1 MSDAGSGARV
11 LVVDDL
17 EVNRELLARRVGRL
31 GHDAGFAENGKV
43 ALDQLRAG
51 AWDLVLLDITMPEMD
66 GYETLRRI
74 KDDAAL
80 AHIPVIMVSA
90 IDETDS
96 VVRCVELGADD
107 YLTKPFNPV
116 ILRARIESSLNKK
129 RLADQKQATLH
140 ALARELEIGR
150 RIQQGF
156 LPQTLPQAAG
166 WQIAALCTPARQ
178 VGGDFYDALVLPSGR
193 LAFVV
198 ADVCDKG
205 VGAALYM
212 ALFRSLLR
220 AVLSQSPA
228 TEPATE
234 TLTRNLAFLNDYIAI
249 EHGRDNMFATMFVGI
264 LDFPTGRI
272 DYLNAGHD
280 PPMVY
285 HHAAGAIERLPP
297 ANPAVGLM
305 PGMRHVAAST
315 VLAPG
320 DRLLVFTDGIPEAPG
335 GNGALGE
342 TMLLGLLAAHA
353 GDPCSLLD
361 AAVEGVRIHVGERE
375 RHDDVTLFCLQRDA

>member
-1 MSDAGSGARV
+1 MNPDGSGAHL

-17 EVNRELLARRVGRL
+17 EANRDLLARRVQRM
-31 GHDAGFAENGKV
+31 GHVADLAENGKAAV
-43 ALDQLRAG
+43 DMLG
-51 AWDLVLLDITMPEMD
+51 HGSWDLVLLDITMPEMD

-74 KDDAAL
+74 KDDPAL
-80 AHIPVIMVSA
+80 EHIPVIMVSA

-96 VVRCVELGADD
+96 VVRCIELGAED

-129 RLADQKQATLH
+129 RLADQKQATLQ

-156 LPQTLPQAAG
+156 LPQQLPQLAG
-166 WQIAALCTPARQ
+166 WRIAALCQPARQ
-178 VGGDFYDALVLPSGR
+178 VGGDFYDALTLPGGQ

-220 AVLSQSPA
+220 AMLIQAPA
-228 TEPATE
+228 GETASAT
-234 TLTRNLAFLNDYIAI
+234 LVRNLSFLNDYIAE

-264 LDFPTGRI
+264 LDPRSGGLS
-272 DYLNAGHD
+272 YVNAGHD
-280 PPMVY
+280 PPLHNRRATATVEGL
-285 HHAAGAIERLPP
+285 APTG
-297 ANPAVGLM
+297 PAVGMM
-305 PGMRHVAAST
+305 PGARFAVASAI
-315 VLAPG
+315 LAPG
-320 DRLLVFTDGIPEAPG
+320 DQLLAFTDGASE
-335 GNGALGE
+335 ALGGE
-342 TMLLGLLAAHA
+342 STRGEAILRELLTRHPDAPDALLAAVSGRA
-353 GDPCSLLD
+353 SATADKQPP
-361 AAVEGVRIHVGERE
+361 
-375 RHDDVTLFCLQRDA
+375 HDDVTLLSLWRAT

>member
-1 MSDAGSGARV
+1 MNPAGGAHL

-17 EVNRELLARRVGRL
+17 EANRDLLARRVRRL
-31 GHDAGFAENGKV
+31 GHAADMAENGRA
-43 ALDQLRAG
+43 ALDMLADG
-51 AWDLVLLDITMPEMD
+51 NWDLVLLDITMPEMD

-74 KDDAAL
+74 KGDPAL

-96 VVRCVELGADD
+96 VVRCIELGADD

-156 LPQTLPQAAG
+156 LPQNLPQAAG

-228 TEPATE
+228 AEPAAE

-249 EHGRDNMFATMFVGI
+249 EHGRDNMFATMFVGV
-264 LDFPTGRI
+264 LELHTGRI

-280 PPMVY
+280 PPMLY
-285 HHAAGAIERLPP
+285 HRAAGAIERLPP
-297 ANPAVGLM
+297 ASPAVGLM
-305 PGMRHVAAST
+305 PGVRHVAASA

-320 DRLLVFTDGIPEAPG
+320 DRLLVFTDGIPEALG
-335 GNGALGE
+335 STGALGE
-342 TMLLGLLAAHA
+342 TMLLDLLAAHS
-353 GDPCSLLD
+353 GDADALL
-361 AAVEGVRIHVGERE
+361 AVASECVRSHIGESD
-375 RHDDVTLFCLQRDA
+375 RHDDVTLLYLQREA